1 MFDCFRKN
9 RRSVPFSAEL
19 EQIPDTRNDYRELDR
34 AVLRRR
40 ITEALNNLPPET
52 AEAYR
57 LTKISG
63 LSIREAA
70 EILELTESDIK
81 SKVFRARKK
90 LMEALAEWKDFPEN

>member
-1 MFDCFRKN
+1 M
-9 RRSVPFSAEL
+9 
-19 EQIPDTRNDYRELDR
+19 RELDR
-34 AVLRRR
+34 TVLRRR
-40 ITEALNNLPPET
+40 IVEELRRLPEET

-70 EILELTESDIK
+70 GILGLSESDIK

-90 LMEALAEWKDFPEN
+90 LMESLADWKDFTEN